1 MALIHGRDFVIPDDV
16 KMVASEALGHRII
29 LNIEATLQGMRPEA
43 VIDEVVAQVP
53 VPTELGRRDGA

>member
-1 MALIHGRDFVIPDDV
+1 
-16 KMVASEALGHRII
+16 MVASEALGHRVI
-29 LNIEATLQGMRPEA
+29 LNIEATLQGMRPET